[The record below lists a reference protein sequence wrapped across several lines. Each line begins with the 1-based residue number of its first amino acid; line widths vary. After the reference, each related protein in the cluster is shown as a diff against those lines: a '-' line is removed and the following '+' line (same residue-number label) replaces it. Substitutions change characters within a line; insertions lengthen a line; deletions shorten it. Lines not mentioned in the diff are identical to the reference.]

1 MKKRMARKKN
11 IGNFA
16 KCSGHT
22 SFLANQGVTS
32 HDTEFKK
39 SLEEN
44 FVRTVLNLKAQS
56 VN

>member
-32 HDTEFKK
+32 HDIEFNK